1 MREKLMGLAVIFLV
15 ATMSA
20 PVFCEAG
27 GWESLVQEF
36 ESAEKETS
44 KSDVD
49 QSLKHFDVFDEIF

>member
-1 MREKLMGLAVIFLV
+1 MGLAVIFLV